1 MSEITYTLEIISLQK
16 RLDNGVIDKIKW
28 SKIGTAENGI
38 SASFGAYTHYNN
50 VDASNESFIAFDD
63 LTEEI
68 VKDWIQNEIQY
79 QTCDSAIE
87 ERMAVMMEGIAEL
100 NKLNISR
107 SIISSE
113 SFPWAT

>member
-1 MSEITYTLEIISLQK
+1 MSEITYTLKIIRLQK
-16 RLDNGVIDKIKW
+16 RLDNDAIDKIEW
-28 SKIGTAENGI
+28 SKIGTDENGI
-38 SASFGAYTHYNN
+38 SASFDAYTHYNN

-79 QTCDSAIE
+79 QTCDSVIE
-87 ERMAVMMEGIAEL
+87 ERIAEL
-100 NKLNISR
+100 NIPR

-113 SFPWAT
+113 TFPWAT